1 MSDAHA
7 RQYYF
12 GAGTETNQGSGTID
26 SYTCV
31 EEGPSAL
38 STGMPVEP
46 PAPQHGLNAPIA
58 QDKARG
64 SS

>member
-1 MSDAHA
+1 MSEAHA

-26 SYTCV
+26 TYIKDETT
-31 EEGPSAL
+31 PAAL
-38 STGMPVEP
+38 SDT
-46 PAPQHGLNAPIA
+46 PADFSTPQPGLNAPIA
-58 QDKARG
+58 QDKRRG